1 VLAVADAGPLHY
13 LVLVDAIGLLSR
25 LFTAVLVPQIVRDE
39 ISRAGTP
46 PLVRDWIAAELPP
59 WLQIVPTPSL
69 ETLPFPNLDIGERA
83 AIALAMSQQVD
94 VILMDDRRGV
104 AAARAHGLVSIGTLG
119 LLDQAAARGLINF
132 AAVAARLTTTNFRYP
147 PELLDV
153 LLARHQEA
161 NPGHG

>member
-1 VLAVADAGPLHY
+1 VRAVADAGPLHY
-13 LVLVDAIGLLSR
+13 RVLVDAIGLLSR
-25 LFTAVLVPQIVRDE
+25 LFTAVLVPEIVRDE
-39 ISRAGTP
+39 ISHAGTP
-46 PLVRDWIAAELPP
+46 PLVRDWIADPPP

-83 AIALAMSQQVD
+83 ALALAMSQQAD

-119 LLDQAAARGLINF
+119 LLDQAAVRGLINF

-153 LLARHQEA
+153 LLARHQEG

>member
-1 VLAVADAGPLHY
+1 VRAVADAGPLHY
-13 LVLVDAIGLLSR
+13 LVLADEIDLLSG

-46 PLVRDWIAAELPP
+46 ALVRDWIANPPP

-69 ETLPFPNLDIGERA
+69 ETLPFPKLDLGERA
-83 AIALAMSQQVD
+83 ALALAMSQEAD
-94 VILMDDRRGV
+94 VVLMDDRRGV
-104 AAARAHGLVSIGTLG
+104 AVARAHGLVSIGTLG
-119 LLDQAAARGLINF
+119 LLDQGAARRLINF

-153 LLARHQEA
+153 LLARHQEE
-161 NPGHG
+161 NPGDG